1 MNKSEYKKVIIK
13 IIEEIRWDLF
23 LGHWKINVKFG
34 NSDSSSNTS
43 SEARLAVVQANPVYS
58 NAIITVYPMLAKQYG
73 DNTDMLREVIT
84 HELVHCITEELYSLS
99 TNRYSTPPEIQTA
112 NEKLVQHIT
121 RIVRWNHDPK
131 EYEENK
137 KHSQKNRRG
146 PSQMDVTEIQ
156 VPKSSHGNRP
166 PSGIHNKRT
175 RQAKNRRTIQVQRNK
190 DKKNNS
196 QGLE

>member
-1 MNKSEYKKVIIK
+1 MNKPEYKKVVIK

-34 NSDSSSNTS
+34 SCDSPYNNS

-73 DNTDMLREVIT
+73 DNIDMIREVIT

-137 KHSQKNRRG
+137 KHTQKNRRG

-156 VPKSSHGNRP
+156 VPKSRNGNRP
-166 PSGIHNKRT
+166 PTGVHCKRS
-175 RQAKNRRTIQVQRNK
+175 RQMKNRGTVQMQRNE
-190 DKKNNS
+190 DKKDNS
-196 QGLE
+196 KSVV